1 MLWQFD
7 FCSMVPKELTDTGM
21 KIYFLFYFSSV
32 HCMETNSYESIY
44 SINNK
49 ILLTILIITITI
61 SPNVIGAFA
70 ALFFTNH
77 SVQL

>member
-7 FCSMVPKELTDTGM
+7 FCSMVPKELTGTGM
-21 KIYFLFYFSSV
+21 KIYFLFYFSSA

-44 SINNK
+44 STNNK

>member
-7 FCSMVPKELTDTGM
+7 FCSVVPKELTGTGM
-21 KIYFLFYFSSV
+21 KIYFLFYFSSA

-44 SINNK
+44 STNNK

-61 SPNVIGAFA
+61 SLNVIGAFA
-70 ALFFTNH
+70 DLFFTNH
-77 SVQL
+77 SAQL

>member
-21 KIYFLFYFSSV
+21 KIYFLFYFSSA
-32 HCMETNSYESIY
+32 HCTETNSYST
-44 SINNK
+44 NNK
-49 ILLTILIITITI
+49 IPLTILIITITF
-61 SPNVIGAFA
+61 SSNVIGAFA
-70 ALFFTNH
+70 ALFFTNL

>member
-1 MLWQFD
+1 
-7 FCSMVPKELTDTGM
+7 MVPKELTDTGM

>member
-1 MLWQFD
+1 
-7 FCSMVPKELTDTGM
+7 MVPKELTDTGM

-44 SINNK
+44 STNNK

-70 ALFFTNH
+70 ASFFTNH

>member
-1 MLWQFD
+1 
-7 FCSMVPKELTDTGM
+7 MVPKELTDTGM

-44 SINNK
+44 STNNK
-49 ILLTILIITITI
+49 TLLTILIITITI

>member
-1 MLWQFD
+1 
-7 FCSMVPKELTDTGM
+7 MVPKELTGTGM
-21 KIYFLFYFSSV
+21 KIYFLFYFSSA

-44 SINNK
+44 STKNK
-49 ILLTILIITITI
+49 ILLTILVITITI

-77 SVQL
+77 FVQL

>member
-21 KIYFLFYFSSV
+21 KIYFLFYFPSV

-44 SINNK
+44 STNNK

>member
-32 HCMETNSYESIY
+32 HWMETNSYESIY
-44 SINNK
+44 STNNK
-49 ILLTILIITITI
+49 TLLTILIITITI

>member
-1 MLWQFD
+1 
-7 FCSMVPKELTDTGM
+7 MVPKELTGTGM
-21 KIYFLFYFSSV
+21 KIYFLFYFSSA
-32 HCMETNSYESIY
+32 HCMETNSYESFY
-44 SINNK
+44 STSNK

-70 ALFFTNH
+70 ASFFTNH

>member
-1 MLWQFD
+1 
-7 FCSMVPKELTDTGM
+7 MVPKELTGTGM
-21 KIYFLFYFSSV
+21 KIYFLF
-32 HCMETNSYESIY
+32 IY
-44 SINNK
+44 STNNK